1 MLGKYS
7 SLNNIDLVILA
18 GGKGSRIK
26 KLLGKY
32 PKPLLKFNE
41 KHFIQYILNNYSKY
55 NFKRIIIL
63 CGFRGKVLFKKLHK
77 KKINL
82 TEVYCLQEKQ
92 LLGTGGA
99 LSSLRKL
106 NVKNFVLTNGD
117 TIFDIDINL
126 LISSLK
132 YKNIATVAL
141 TQNKKQNSKKLNN
154 LSLNNNLVSIKKNS
168 NLMNGGTY
176 FFKKEIFKY
185 IKNKN
190 FSLENDLLPKL
201 ISLKKINGKIFN
213 NFFIDIGSYHYLKIA
228 KDKLKKQ
235 YKKPAIFLDRDGV
248 INYNYGYVHKIQNFK
263 FRPGV
268 LKGLKYLT
276 KKNYYIFIVTN
287 QAGIGKKIFTEKQ
300 FIQLHKNINKKLIKN
315 NIFFNDIQYSP
326 FHPKAKIKKYKKN
339 SSLRKP
345 GNKMLENIK
354 LNWDI
359 DMKKSFMIGDKV
371 SDKLAAK
378 KSTIK
383 FYYATQNFYA
393 QIKSIINN
401 Y

>member
-1 MLGKYS
+1 MPHKYS
-7 SLNNIDLVILA
+7 SLNELDLVILA
-18 GGKGSRIK
+18 GGKGSRVK

-32 PKPLLKFNE
+32 PKPMLKFNE

-154 LSLNNNLVSIKKNS
+154 LSLNHNLVSIKKNS

>member
-1 MLGKYS
+1 MPHKYS
-7 SLNNIDLVILA
+7 SLNELDLVILA
-18 GGKGSRIK
+18 GGKGSRVK

-32 PKPLLKFNE
+32 PKPMLKFNE

-268 LKGLKYLT
+268 LKGLKYLI

>member
-1 MLGKYS
+1 MPHKYS
-7 SLNNIDLVILA
+7 SLNELDLVILA
-18 GGKGSRIK
+18 GGKGSRVK

-32 PKPLLKFNE
+32 PKPMLKFNE

-185 IKNKN
+185 ITKKNH
-190 FSLENDLLPKL
+190 SLENDLLPKL
-201 ISLKKINGKIFN
+201 IRQEKIGGKIFK
-213 NFFIDIGSYHYLKIA
+213 NFFIDIGSKYYFNLA
-228 KDKLKKQ
+228 DRKLKNEFN
-235 YKKPAIFLDRDGV
+235 KPAIFLDRDGV
-248 INYNYGYVHKIQNFK
+248 INHDYGYVHKINKFK
-263 FRPGV
+263 FRTGV
-268 LKGLKYLT
+268 ISGLKYLI

-287 QAGIGKKIFTEKQ
+287 QAGIGKGKFTEKN
-300 FIQLHKNINKKLIKN
+300 FIDLHKAINEKLKKFNILI
-315 NIFFNDIQYSP
+315 NDVQYSP
-326 FHPKAKIKKYKKN
+326 FHPQAVIKRYRKN
-339 SSLRKP
+339 SATRKP
-345 GNKMLENIK
+345 GNKMIENIK
-354 LNWDI
+354 FDWDI
-359 DMKKSFMIGDKV
+359 KLKKSFMIGDKET
-371 SDKLAAK
+371 DMLAAK
-378 KSTIK
+378 KSSIK
-383 FYYATQNFYA
+383 FYYAKSDFYTQV
-393 QIKSIINN
+393 KSILNN
-401 Y
+401 

>member
-1 MLGKYS
+1 M
-7 SLNNIDLVILA
+7 
-18 GGKGSRIK
+18 
-26 KLLGKY
+26 
-32 PKPLLKFNE
+32 
-41 KHFIQYILNNYSKY
+41 
-55 NFKRIIIL
+55 
-63 CGFRGKVLFKKLHK
+63 
-77 KKINL
+77 
-82 TEVYCLQEKQ
+82 
-92 LLGTGGA
+92 
-99 LSSLRKL
+99 
-106 NVKNFVLTNGD
+106 
-117 TIFDIDINL
+117 
-126 LISSLK
+126 
-132 YKNIATVAL
+132 
-141 TQNKKQNSKKLNN
+141 
-154 LSLNNNLVSIKKNS
+154 
-168 NLMNGGTY
+168 
-176 FFKKEIFKY
+176 
-185 IKNKN
+185 
-190 FSLENDLLPKL
+190 
-201 ISLKKINGKIFN
+201 
-213 NFFIDIGSYHYLKIA
+213 
-228 KDKLKKQ
+228 
-235 YKKPAIFLDRDGV
+235 DRDGV

>member
-1 MLGKYS
+1 MPHKYS
-7 SLNNIDLVILA
+7 SLNELDLVILA
-18 GGKGSRIK
+18 GGKGSRVK

-32 PKPLLKFNE
+32 PKPMLKFNE

-154 LSLNNNLVSIKKNS
+154 LSLHNNLVSIKKNS

-176 FFKKEIFKY
+176 FFKEGIFKY

-401 Y
+401 

>member
-1 MLGKYS
+1 MPHKYS
-7 SLNNIDLVILA
+7 SLNELDLVILA
-18 GGKGSRIK
+18 GGKGSRVK

-32 PKPLLKFNE
+32 PKPMLKFNE

-154 LSLNNNLVSIKKNS
+154 LSLHNNLVSIKKNS

-176 FFKKEIFKY
+176 FFKEGIFKY

>member
-1 MLGKYS
+1 MPHKYS
-7 SLNNIDLVILA
+7 SLNELDLVILA
-18 GGKGSRIK
+18 GGKGSRVK

-32 PKPLLKFNE
+32 PKPMLKFNE